1 MWGRAQHTKR
11 RGTRPHTDGPDAL
24 RLVHLTTVDMSLAL
38 LLATELAVDV
48 EAGFETVGISAPGPY
63 VERVEAVGVA
73 HVPLPSLTRRWRP
86 VADARAFAEL
96 VAALRELRPD
106 VLHTHNPKTG
116 VLGRVAGRVA
126 RVPIVV
132 NTCHGLWARP
142 EDSWRRRAF
151 VYGLEAFAAR
161 FSDYELF
168 QNAQDEATI
177 RWALKPGRHEV
188 VGNGIDLAR
197 FMPDPEGRR
206 RLRREWGIPEDVLVV
221 GAVGR
226 RVAEKGL
233 AEVGAAASALT
244 GRARVL
250 WVGPDDGEELPAGTD
265 DVVFVPEQSDMAA
278 VYSAFDVFVLASYR
292 EGFSRAAMEA
302 AACGLPMVLSD
313 IRGCRE
319 VGEDGT
325 HLLLAPPRDPAALT
339 AALTRLLDDPALR
352 ERLGAA
358 ARERALTSF
367 DQRAVAAASLR
378 TYAAVA
384 ARKGLPWP
392 ASAKHLAALADTS
405 SATTTATT
413 AHQAETS
420 RRPVSVLHV
429 LPDDRNRGAQ
439 VFAGQLRDALRD
451 DPEQRHLVA
460 TLFASEP
467 GAARPDVNLGV
478 PSGRARSAGLDPRA
492 VRALRAV
499 IAEHEVDVVVAHG
512 GEPLKYVVAAQ
523 PRGRTAPWSTVYYK
537 VGLSS
542 AELSR
547 ASRVRLYRF
556 LASRVDLA
564 VGVSGA
570 ITTQLCE
577 ELGVP
582 SQRLRTIPNGRD
594 AQRYHPASAAGE
606 RRDPPLV
613 LFVGQLEPGK
623 RPGLFLDVIGQLH
636 DRGVA
641 CAAAIV
647 GDGPM
652 RGSIETRAARLG
664 VDLLGVRTDV
674 PELLRAAS
682 ALVMTSAPDTEGM
695 PGVLVEAGLSAVPV
709 VSTPAAG
716 VADVVEEGVTGFIA
730 SDAASLADRVTE
742 IVTDC
747 RLGARL
753 GRAARER
760 CVERFSLE
768 STATAW
774 RGLVEELVSTSRSG
788 ARSVVGAQ
796 R

>member
-1 MWGRAQHTKR
+1 MWGRARYIER
-11 RGTRPHTDGPDAL
+11 RGTPPHTDGHDPL
-24 RLVHLTTVDMSLAL
+24 RVAHLTTIDMSLAL
-38 LLATELAVDV
+38 LLATELTVDV

-63 VERVEAVGVA
+63 VERVEALGVR

-86 VADARAFAEL
+86 GADARAFAEL

-116 VLGRVAGRVA
+116 VMGRIAGRVA

-151 VYGLEAFAAR
+151 VYGLEGLAAR
-161 FSDYELF
+161 FSHYELF

-197 FMPDPEGRR
+197 FTPDPEGRG

-233 AEVGAAASALT
+233 AEVGVAASALT

-250 WVGPDDGEELPAGTD
+250 WVGPDDGEDLPGGTD
-265 DVVFVPEQSDMAA
+265 DIVFVPEQSDMAA

-392 ASAKHLAALADTS
+392 ASATHPAALAGTS
-405 SATTTATT
+405 TAT
-413 AHQAETS
+413 AAADQAGTPD
-420 RRPVSVLHV
+420 RRVSVLHV

-451 DPEQRHLVA
+451 DPSQRHLVA

-478 PSGRARSAGLDPRA
+478 PSGRARRAGLDPRA

-523 PRGRTAPWSTVYYK
+523 RSGRVAPWSTVYYK

-556 LASRVDLA
+556 LASRMDLV

-570 ITTQLCE
+570 ITRQLRD

-594 AQRYHPASAAGE
+594 AQRYHPGPGE

-623 RPGLFLDVIGQLH
+623 RPGLFLDVIGQLR

-641 CAAAIV
+641 CAATIV

-652 RGSIETRAARLG
+652 RGSIETRAASLG

-682 ALVMTSAPDTEGM
+682 VLVMTSAPDTEGM
-695 PGVLVEAGLSAVPV
+695 PGVLVEAGLSGLPV

-730 SDAASLADRVTE
+730 SDAASLADRVAE
-742 IVTDC
+742 IVTDPGL
-747 RLGARL
+747 RARL

-774 RGLVEELVSTSRSG
+774 RGLVEELASTSRSG